1 MSHQNESQSYRPRRD
16 GIPANLRKT
25 IMKSTILTSPL
36 TTAQLAEMI
45 GRTEQQMICEG
56 FDLDLFDT
64 ARWLIGNKVDLDN
77 RDDVAVAPRTNS
89 RTARLSRCGGHPRKK
104 LHADVIAMIT
114 RQRHHGCR

>member
-1 MSHQNESQSYRPRRD
+1 
-16 GIPANLRKT
+16 
-25 IMKSTILTSPL
+25 MKSTILTSPL

-77 RDDVAVAPRTNS
+77 RDDAAVAPRP
-89 RTARLSRCGGHPRKK
+89 TAEPRGF
-104 LHADVIAMIT
+104 LDAAVILARSCT
-114 RQRHHGCR
+114 LTSSP